1 MLKLKAG
8 NALPDGNLRNP
19 LQHRTY
25 LEVYIRHRSAEVG
38 DRKFVATHLNLRL
51 YWAGDLCMCTRL
63 EPTSVDCILEDFY
76 AS

>member
-1 MLKLKAG
+1 MKLKVS
-8 NALPDGNLRNP
+8 NALPESNLCNP
-19 LQHRTY
+19 LQRRAY

-38 DRKFVATHLNLRL
+38 DRKFVATHLNLLL

-63 EPTSVDCILEDFY
+63 EPTSVDCILGDF